1 MISFVRGDTF
11 IARIVHTPVAGSLPT
26 MQNLTITSQVQT
38 SDGKRYDGV
47 INMNP
52 DFMSFTVKI
61 EPTNHWSVGTS
72 EWDLKVIYQGK
83 IIHTKKLQIE
93 VTKQITL

>member
-38 SDGKRYDGV
+38 SDGKRYNGV

-61 EPTNHWSVGTS
+61 TPTNQWSLGS
-72 EWDLKVIYQGK
+72 AEWDLKVIYQGN

-93 VTKQITL
+93 VTKQITI